1 MPSRSGQAK
10 SLSCDQ
16 AHIDTS
22 RWMHR
27 AAGTV
32 MNAPGA
38 GLQGPASTAARNG
51 MTLDRRRGPSV
62 WSRRAP
68 RAPAPQRIDRD
79 PDDDGTQRS
88 CRRCADGPGC
98 TTCPAGHRSPG
109 SDYHPRPR
117 RRGLRPRTR
126 SARLGLRRPRGSG
139 NHRLDDRASIRNAAV
154 SLRVLHDLVELL
166 NKCAVIE
173 LHGVQICRPAHRVLR
188 D

>member
-51 MTLDRRRGPSV
+51 MTLDRRRGPAYGRV
-62 WSRRAP
+62 V
-68 RAPAPQRIDRD
+68 
-79 PDDDGTQRS
+79 
-88 CRRCADGPGC
+88 
-98 TTCPAGHRSPG
+98 HLE
-109 SDYHPRPR
+109 H
-117 RRGLRPRTR
+117 LRPNVLTVTLTTTELSALVAGARMALDALRARPDAVPQAAITTLAR
-126 SARLGLRRPRGSG
+126 AVEDYDRARL
-139 NHRLDDRASIRNAAV
+139 RLDQNPPVD
-154 SLRVLHDLVELL
+154 
-166 NKCAVIE
+166 
-173 LHGVQICRPAHRVLR
+173 G
-188 D
+188 